1 MCDDCIRSLSATE
14 VLSLLAYLSQLLG
27 NPTEGCMSHAQV
39 THLMQRLRQ
48 NPDKRLRRDQFIDI
62 DSATWIDEDN
72 GVGTLLVEHS
82 C

>member
-1 MCDDCIRSLSATE
+1 
-14 VLSLLAYLSQLLG
+14 
-27 NPTEGCMSHAQV
+27 MSHAQV